1 MPKSHERRP
10 EREDVNF
17 KTRFRFAHGV
27 QQGRIV
33 ETAPAFRLI
42 RKKVGDKKQFH
53 GTKAGRNK
61 GGAV

>member
-1 MPKSHERRP
+1 
-10 EREDVNF
+10 
-17 KTRFRFAHGV
+17 V